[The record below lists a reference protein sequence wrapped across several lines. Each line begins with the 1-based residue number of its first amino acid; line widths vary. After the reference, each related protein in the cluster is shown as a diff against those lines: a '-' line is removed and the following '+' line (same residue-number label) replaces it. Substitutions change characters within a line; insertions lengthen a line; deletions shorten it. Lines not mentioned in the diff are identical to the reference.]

1 MQKKLHIK
9 KDDTV
14 IVITGESKD
23 QRGRVLEIYRKKQR
37 VLVEGVN
44 IISKHTKPDAQNPQ
58 GGIVKKEAPVHI
70 SNLMLIDPSSGE
82 PTRIGR
88 KYNDNKKLVR
98 YSKKSGEEIK

>member
-9 KDDTV
+9 KGDMV
-14 IVITGESKD
+14 VVITGESKD
-23 QRGRVLEIYRKKQR
+23 QRGRVLEIYRKTQR
-37 VLVEGVN
+37 ALVEGAN
-44 IISKHTKPDAQNPQ
+44 IVSKHTKPDAQNPQ
-58 GGIVKKEAPVHI
+58 GGIMKKEAPIHI

>member
-9 KDDTV
+9 KGDTV
-14 IVITGESKD
+14 AVNTGESKD
-23 QRGRVLEIYRKKQR
+23 QRGRVLEIFRKTQR
-37 VLVEGVN
+37 ALVEGVN